1 MKIMMLALIRL
12 LEVLQMR
19 YKSMKVKT
27 KYVKIGKGLYPVLE
41 IDQESFDKM
50 TEALFKINERG
61 EGKRRYFEPDKEK
74 T

>member
-1 MKIMMLALIRL
+1 
-12 LEVLQMR
+12 
-19 YKSMKVKT
+19 MKVKT

-41 IDQESFDKM
+41 IDQKSFDKM
-50 TEALFKINERG
+50 TEALLKINERG